1 MLGLLGTVVVAAAL
15 AAGPIGSLTLVP
27 GPAGCIVAPT
37 APRALSCTR
46 VHELRID
53 AAIVSPDGRNLYTLG
68 GIDQRSAL
76 AVMRRNPRT
85 GAVRQI
91 AGRAGCLVADWTGRG
106 KFTTCTGARLNKP
119 STFAITPDGR
129 ELFYLNGAGRYP
141 FNAYKRSPR
150 TGALSVVDCCRAVR
164 GVACASDVA
173 TSPDGR
179 NVYVASVT
187 CTGHGL
193 AVLVRDPA
201 TGDLTQPDGPAG
213 CIQRIAADGCAR
225 APSRSFSPSK
235 VAVTPDGTEVYVEAL
250 GGLFVFRRD
259 GSTGTLKARACYLP
273 TPKRPCHGLA
283 ELWSGGAGLSDF
295 AFAPDGRNVYF
306 AVNSRILVFDRAPS
320 GRLTQ
325 LAAPRGCVS
334 ATGDGRRCV
343 AAPGLRGFGSDLT
356 LSLDGRSLYLGTQ
369 DVLSRSPADGSLTP
383 LPGRFGRSPLREW
396 IGGSA
401 LSPDGRFF
409 YVGTELP
416 AKRPGSDIGFAILRR
431 AR

>member
-1 MLGLLGTVVVAAAL
+1 LLGTVVAAAAF

-27 GPAGCIVAPT
+27 GPSGCIVAPE
-37 APRALSCTR
+37 APRAISCTR

-68 GIDQRSAL
+68 GIDQRSAI

-85 GAVRQI
+85 GAVRQVG
-91 AGRAGCLVADWTGRG
+91 GRAGCLVADWTGRG

-119 STFAITPDGR
+119 STFAMTPDGR

-164 GVACASDVA
+164 GVACASDVT

-193 AVLVRDPA
+193 AVLARDPA
-201 TGDLTQPDGPAG
+201 TGELTQPDGPAG
-213 CIQRIAADGCAR
+213 CVQRIAADGCAR

-235 VAVTPDGTEVYVEAL
+235 VVVTPDGTEVYVAAL

-259 GSTGTLKARACYLP
+259 GSTGTLKARVCYLP
-273 TPKRPCHGLA
+273 KPKRPCHGLA
-283 ELWSGGAGLSDF
+283 ELWSDGGELTDF
-295 AFAPDGRNVYF
+295 AFAPDGWNVYF
-306 AVNSRILVFDRAPS
+306 AANNRILVFDRTPS

-325 LAAPRGCVS
+325 VAAPRGCVS
-334 ATGDGRRCV
+334 ATGDGGRCV

-356 LSLDGRSLYLGTQ
+356 LSLDGRSLYLGTE
-369 DVLSRSPADGSLTP
+369 DALSRNPSDGSLTP
-383 LPGRFGRSPLREW
+383 LPGRFGRSPLRQW

-416 AKRPGSDIGFAILRR
+416 VKKPGSDIFGFAVLRR
-431 AR
+431 AH